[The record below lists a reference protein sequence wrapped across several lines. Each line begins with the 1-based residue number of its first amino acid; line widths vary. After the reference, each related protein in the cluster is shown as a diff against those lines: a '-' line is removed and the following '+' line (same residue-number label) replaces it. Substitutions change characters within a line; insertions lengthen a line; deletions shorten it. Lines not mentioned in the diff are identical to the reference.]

1 MVPGKL
7 EKISANKDNNYSGT
21 FNYTGSTWFFM
32 FEDEYQLDYF
42 KEQGFT
48 RKICKSCGSAFWTRD
63 SSRDNCGDAACEPYT
78 FIGNPVFKPHT
89 IDEMREA
96 YLSFFEKNGHTRIE
110 RYPVVARWRDDIY
123 LTIASIADFQPFVT
137 SGIVPPPANPLTI
150 SQPCIRLNDLDSVG
164 RSGRHLTTFEML
176 AHHAFNTPSEEIY
189 WKDHTVELCDQ
200 FLASIGG
207 DLNKVTYKEH
217 PWIGGGNA
225 GPSVEVMIGGLEVA
239 TLVFMSLGRQK
250 TNHPGYNLNGEMYYP
265 IKLRIVDTGYGLERL
280 VWASKGSPTI
290 YDAVFPEMVS
300 RVMSSA
306 GISHLLE
313 NKDYTK
319 ILALNAKFAGLMDIS
334 GSNLFNLR
342 KKVAAAID
350 ISPEKLDKMMTPI
363 EKVYAICDHTRCLAY
378 MLGDC
383 IVPSNVREGYLA
395 RLVIRRTLRMMNDFK
410 MQDSLADLIEEQMKI
425 IGMKKF
431 EQDIS
436 IVREIVDREVEKYAA
451 TLDRGTRIVQKVAK
465 TYKAKSERVPL
476 SEIITLYDS
485 HGIPPEMIK
494 DIATKEGA
502 VIDLPDNFYSQI
514 ADMHSES
521 KKEAVVDKTAKYV
534 ERVQSLPA
542 TKKLYY
548 EQPEDIE
555 FEAVVIDFFEGY
567 AVLDQTL
574 FYPEG
579 GGQPADTGSLVGS
592 ESMAR
597 VDDVVKVGD
606 VILHHISG
614 GLLQR
619 GERVK
624 GMVDDERRFSLMRH
638 HTATHILLHA
648 SKEVLGA
655 HIHQS
660 GAQKGAESSRI
671 DIRHFKHITPEEL
684 RKIEIAANRMVMA
697 NQPVEI
703 SIENRTRAEQL
714 YGFSLYQGGVP
725 QGKDIRVV
733 KVAGDIEACAGTHCR
748 STGEIGVIKILR
760 VEHIQDGIERI
771 EFAAGTAAVYY
782 IQHLDQI
789 AAASADTLSVQLEN
803 LPATVTRFFTEWKDQ
818 KKEIERM
825 SQRLVD
831 LEIKTIQP
839 ETMGGIPVVVKRIDL
854 APRELSTIATTISE
868 KGGVAL
874 LVSTADT
881 ARVVLASGDKRVNS
895 GEIIGQVCSLL
906 GGKGGGKPTMAQGGG
921 PDVEKIDF
929 ALNVGRER
937 IIAALQKS

>member
-1 MVPGKL
+1 ML
-7 EKISANKDNNYSGT
+7 E
-21 FNYTGSTWFFM
+21 
-32 FEDEYQLDYF
+32 EEYQLDYF
-42 KEQGFT
+42 KEQGLI

-63 SSRDNCGDAACEPYT
+63 SSREVCGDAPCEPYS
-78 FIGNPVFKPHT
+78 FIGNPVFTCHSV
-89 IDEMREA
+89 DEMREA
-96 YLSFFEKNGHTRIE
+96 YLSFFERNGHTRIE
-110 RYPVVARWRDDIY
+110 RYPVAARWRDDIY

-137 SGIVPPPANPLTI
+137 AGIVPPPANPLTI

-176 AHHAFNTPSEEIY
+176 AHHAFNTPNQEIY
-189 WKDHTVELCDQ
+189 WKDRTVELCDQ
-200 FLASIGG
+200 FLTSIGG

-250 TNHPGYNLNGEMYYP
+250 TDHPGYDLNGEKYYP
-265 IKLRIVDTGYGLERL
+265 MKLRIVDTGYGLERL

-290 YDAVFPEMVS
+290 YDAVFPDMVS
-300 RVMSSA
+300 RVMGSA

-319 ILALNAKFAGLMDIS
+319 ILSLNAKFAGLMDIS

-342 KKVAAAID
+342 KKVAAAIE
-350 ISPEKLDKMMTPI
+350 ISPEKLDRMITPI
-363 EKVYAICDHTRCLAY
+363 EKVYAIVDHTRCLAY

-395 RLVIRRTLRMMNDFK
+395 RLVIRRTLRMMNEFK
-410 MQDSLADLIEEQMKI
+410 MKDSLADLIEEQMKI
-425 IGMKKF
+425 IGMGKF
-431 EQDIS
+431 QQDIGV
-436 IVREIVDREVEKYAA
+436 VREIVDREVEKYAA
-451 TLDRGTRIVQKVAK
+451 TLDRGSRIVQKIAK
-465 TYKAKSERVPL
+465 TYKAKSQRVPL

-494 DIATKEGA
+494 DIAVKEGA

-521 KKEAVVDKTAKYV
+521 KKEAVADKTDSFTD
-534 ERVQSLPA
+534 RVAGLPP
-542 TKKLYY
+542 TRKLYY
-548 EQPEDIE
+548 DQPGDTE
-555 FEAVVIDFFEGY
+555 FEAVVLDFFDQY

-579 GGQPADTGSLVGS
+579 GGQPADTGSLVGP
-592 ESMAR
+592 ESMAQ
-597 VDDVVKVGD
+597 VDDVIKVGD

-624 GMVDDERRFSLMRH
+624 GMVDEERRHSLMRH

-648 SKEVLGA
+648 AKEILGV

-671 DIRHFKHITPEEL
+671 DIRHFKHISPDEL
-684 RKIEIAANRMVMA
+684 HKIEIAANRMVMA

-703 SIENRTRAEQL
+703 SVENRTKAEQE

-725 QGKDIRVV
+725 PGKDIRIV
-733 KVAGDIEACAGTHCR
+733 KVAGDIEACAGTHCK
-748 STGEIGVIKILR
+748 STGEIGMIKILR

-771 EFAAGTAAVYY
+771 EFAAGTAAIYY
-782 IQHLDQI
+782 TQHLEQL
-789 AAASADTLSVQLEN
+789 ATTSADILSVQLEN
-803 LPATVTRFFTEWKDQ
+803 LPPTVNRFFSEWKDQ

-825 SQRLVD
+825 SQKLVD
-831 LEIKTIQP
+831 LELKTVSP
-839 ETMGGIPVVVKRIDL
+839 ENFCGVPVVVKRIDL
-854 APRELSTIATTISE
+854 PARELSTIATSLSGN
-868 KGGVAL
+868 GGIAL
-874 LVSTADT
+874 LGTSGET
-881 ARVVLASGDKRVNS
+881 ARVVLASGSPRVDA
-895 GEIIGQVCSLL
+895 GEIIGQLCALL
-906 GGKGGGKPTMAQGGG
+906 GGKGGGKSQMAQGGG
-921 PDVEKIDF
+921 PDIDKLDL

-937 IIAALQKS
+937 IIAALQKK